1 MNGKI
6 SRRSRKKDKQSG
18 NQVLLPKQ
26 IFADNQMQE
35 NDRNSSKVEESKLI
49 LTKELEGII

>member
-26 IFADNQMQE
+26 IFADNHMQE